1 MDFSNISLKD
11 FLFLIDNNY
20 KLSKEQF
27 NDLQRNKIIKY
38 YLYDNNDYALYF
50 RNNTHIKISIV

>member
-20 KLSKEQF
+20 KLSKEHF

-38 YLYDNNDYALYF
+38 YLYDNDDYIY
-50 RNNTHIKISIV
+50 ISEITII

>member
-38 YLYDNNDYALYF
+38 YFYDNDDYVLYF
-50 RNNTHIKISIV
+50 RNNIHIKISIA

>member
-38 YLYDNNDYALYF
+38 YLYDNNDYVLYF
-50 RNNTHIKISIV
+50 INNTHIKISIV

>member
-1 MDFSNISLKD
+1 MDFSNITLKD

-27 NDLQRNKIIKY
+27 NDLQRNKI
-38 YLYDNNDYALYF
+38 LSL
-50 RNNTHIKISIV
+50 

>member
-20 KLSKEQF
+20 KLSKDQF

-38 YLYDNNDYALYF
+38 YLYDNDDYILYF
-50 RNNTHIKISIV
+50 RNNNHIKISIV

>member
-38 YLYDNNDYALYF
+38 YNIFCWKRFATKSRID
-50 RNNTHIKISIV
+50 SILPGW

>member
-1 MDFSNISLKD
+1 MDFSNITLKD

-38 YLYDNNDYALYF
+38 YLYDNNDYVLYF
-50 RNNTHIKISIV
+50 RNNTHRKISIA

>member
-1 MDFSNISLKD
+1 MDFSNITLKD

-38 YLYDNNDYALYF
+38 CLYDNDDYVLYF
-50 RNNTHIKISIV
+50 RNNTHIKISIT

>member
-1 MDFSNISLKD
+1 MDFSNINLKD

-38 YLYDNNDYALYF
+38 YLYDNDDYVLYF
-50 RNNTHIKISIV
+50 RNNTHRKISIV

>member
-1 MDFSNISLKD
+1 MDFSNINLKD

-38 YLYDNNDYALYF
+38 YLYDNDDYILYF
-50 RNNTHIKISIV
+50 RNNTHRKISIV